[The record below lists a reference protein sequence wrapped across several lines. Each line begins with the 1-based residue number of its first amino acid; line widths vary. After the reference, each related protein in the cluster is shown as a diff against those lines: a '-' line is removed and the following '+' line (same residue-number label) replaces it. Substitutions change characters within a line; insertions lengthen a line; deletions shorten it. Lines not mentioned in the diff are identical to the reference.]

1 MLYAA
6 HQTSS
11 WEEDRKQRAP
21 TALRRRSGFSSEHLP
36 VKLVGIFPN
45 SASVLRLA
53 AKAQHGRHPTLESS
67 HPLTSV
73 PRRPAASLPH
83 TFRRRPG

>member
-11 WEEDRKQRAP
+11 WEQNRKQLAP
-21 TALRRRSGFSSEHLP
+21 TALRRRSGLSSEHPP

-53 AKAQHGRHPTLESS
+53 TRAQHGRHPTLESS
-67 HPLTSV
+67 QPLTSV
-73 PRRPAASLPH
+73 PRRRAASLPH